1 MGGTADGGQT
11 AGQDAPEDLVSVREA
26 AQAVGFTPPTV
37 HLWIRRGRLIVQP
50 GPGVRRVSLAAVPA
64 LCAPVDP
71 QTPPE
76 ARLVY
81 EVAQAARVD
90 RDRIR
95 IWVRQGLLLSWPG
108 PHGMLVREADVRAVA
123 QQQAEARRRR
133 VMDRNDIPQPGPGD
147 LVSVREA
154 AHAVG
159 LTPGVVHSW
168 IARGMLTVRASRQGR
183 RVSLSA
189 VHALCAAPEPQAPD
203 EARRVSDVALAVD
216 VPPWRM
222 AAWLRR
228 GLLPSW
234 QSSHGLL
241 VREADV
247 RALAQLRIGA
257 PSGDKAGA

>member
-1 MGGTADGGQT
+1 MAGTADGGQT
-11 AGQDAPEDLVSVREA
+11 VGQDAPENLVSVREA

-37 HLWIRRGRLIVQP
+37 QLWIRSGRLIAQP
-50 GPGVRRVSLAAVPA
+50 SPRGRRVSLAAVRA
-64 LCAPVDP
+64 VCAPCDP

-90 RDRIR
+90 RERIR
-95 IWVRQGLLLSWPG
+95 IWVRQGLLPSWSG

-123 QQQAEARRRR
+123 QQQTKARRRAL
-133 VMDRNDIPQPGPGD
+133 DRNDSPQPGPED

-154 AHAVG
+154 AHEVG
-159 LTPGVVHSW
+159 LTPGAVRSW
-168 IARGMLTVRASRQGR
+168 IARGMLAVRASRQGR

-203 EARRVSDVALAVD
+203 EACLVSDVAPAVG
-216 VPPWRM
+216 VLTWRIV
-222 AAWLRR
+222 AWLRR

-234 QSSHGLL
+234 RGPHGLL
-241 VREADV
+241 VRAGDV
-247 RALAQLRIGA
+247 RALAQQRGLVP
-257 PSGDKAGA
+257 PSDEPEA

>member
-11 AGQDAPEDLVSVREA
+11 AGQGAPEDLMSVREA

-37 HLWIRRGRLIVQP
+37 QLWIRSGRLIAQP
-50 GPGVRRVSLAAVPA
+50 SPRGRRVSLAAVRA
-64 LCAPVDP
+64 VCAPCDP

-90 RDRIR
+90 KDRIR
-95 IWVRQGLLLSWPG
+95 IWVRQGLLPSWSG

-123 QQQAEARRRR
+123 QQQAEARRRAR
-133 VMDRNDIPQPGPGD
+133 DRNDSPQPGPEA

-168 IARGMLTVRASRQGR
+168 IARGMLPVRASRQGR

-234 QSSHGLL
+234 QSSQGLL
-241 VREADV
+241 VRETDV
-247 RALAQLRIGA
+247 RALAQLRVGA